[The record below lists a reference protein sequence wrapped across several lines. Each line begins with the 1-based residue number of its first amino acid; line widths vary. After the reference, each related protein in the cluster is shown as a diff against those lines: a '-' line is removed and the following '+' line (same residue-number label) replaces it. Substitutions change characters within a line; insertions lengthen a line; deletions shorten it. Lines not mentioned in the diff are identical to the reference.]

1 MRIYDKIVESPFAP
15 QLTTVLWLR
24 PVGDGFS
31 FYRFTDGEW
40 KALKIMDSMGTATP
54 YDDEIADV
62 SNIPEIVKE
71 VIPGVIGDSV
81 EEEVRNQ
88 IEQIDFTQV
97 NKNST
102 PSGDEDDYPEVVI

>member
-1 MRIYDKIVESPFAP
+1 MRI
-15 QLTTVLWLR
+15 LTNIAISITEPRDTSLLWLR
-24 PVGDGFS
+24 PIGSKYGIYLYDGGWKPIS
-31 FYRFTDGEW
+31 LTD
-40 KALKIMDSMGTATP
+40 DMGTATP

-88 IEQIDFTQV
+88 MEQIDFSKV
-97 NKNST
+97 NINST
-102 PSGDEDDYPEVVI
+102 PSEDESDYPDVDI